1 MPGPEV
7 TQAFDP
13 YRDTYRAEV
22 QSSIAFAGQDLG
34 FFDELKVRE
43 LTDLVRSELGDPGA
57 VRALDVGCGIGSID
71 GLLRPRLAAVDGV
84 DLSPAMVERAGE
96 ANPEGTYRTYDGGR
110 LPFDDGAYD
119 LAFTF
124 SVLHHVPPP
133 ERAEFAAELARVV
146 RPGGLV
152 AVIEH
157 NPWNPLTRLAV
168 HRCAFDDDA
177 VLLRRDETARLLA
190 GAGLRPARGRYI
202 LFFPWRGAAL
212 RTVERGLRGV
222 PAGAQ
227 YLVAG
232 RRVAVL

>member
-1 MPGPEV
+1 V

-13 YRDTYRAEV
+13 YRDSYRDEV

-34 FFDELKVRE
+34 FFDETKVRE
-43 LTDLVRSELGDPGA
+43 LIDLVRAELGDPGD
-57 VRALDVGCGIGSID
+57 VRALDVGCGIGTID
-71 GLLRPRLAAVDGV
+71 ALLRPLLGAVDGI
-84 DLSPAMVERAGE
+84 DLSPAMVERAAE
-96 ANPEGTYRTYDGGR
+96 ANPEGAYRAYEGER

-133 ERAEFAAELARVV
+133 DRPGFVAELARVV

-157 NPWNPLTRLAV
+157 NPLNPLTRLAV
-168 HRCAFDDDA
+168 HRCAFDEDA
-177 VLLRRDETARLLA
+177 VLLRRGEAERLLE
-190 GAGLRPARGRYI
+190 GAGLRPAQGRYI

-212 RTVERGLRGV
+212 RTAERVLRRI

-227 YLVAG
+227 YVAAG
-232 RRVAVL
+232 RRDSVL